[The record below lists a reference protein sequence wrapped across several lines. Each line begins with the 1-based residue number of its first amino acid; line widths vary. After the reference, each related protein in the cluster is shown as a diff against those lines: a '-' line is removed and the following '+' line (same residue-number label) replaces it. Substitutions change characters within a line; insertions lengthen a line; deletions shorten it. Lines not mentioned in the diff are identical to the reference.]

1 MSEHDANA
9 EMGRLERELEEARER
24 LSDLSRTGGET
35 KLASSTGPR
44 PMLAMVPQEQ
54 WDAIRERLASTE
66 RERDVLQLQLD
77 AIRGLAT
84 GQPGSDPS
92 SSDQGWSP
100 ALCAV
105 KALVRERDEAR
116 DEAERLAKKGD
127 VYREAWHVIESAL
140 DGAGGLSPKH
150 SPEEARDFIV
160 RVIRERD
167 RWREYVE
174 RLEAAL
180 REHAEAITAHRNAV
194 AIDESAMLDC
204 RRSVDTYG
212 NRLATRARVK
222 ETQATLLALGREI
235 QGRKP

>member
-1 MSEHDANA
+1 MSNPKPCPFCGHAGEAAVNSDAVRCRWHVGWQPRVDWNA
-9 EMGRLERELEEARER
+9 
-24 LSDLSRTGGET
+24 
-35 KLASSTGPR
+35 R
-44 PMLAMVPQEQ
+44 PIE
-54 WDAIRERLASTE
+54 DR
-66 RERDVLQLQLD
+66 LQLQLD

-105 KALVRERDEAR
+105 RAVLRERDEAR

-160 RVIRERD
+160 RVIREREVPD
-167 RWREYVE
+167 IPQCEALIARVE

-180 REHAEAITAHRNAV
+180 VEFAEA
-194 AIDESAMLDC
+194 
-204 RRSVDTYG
+204 
-212 NRLATRARVK
+212 ARCYYDSGERQSRYYDAENTV
-222 ETQATLLALGREI
+222 LALGREI
-235 QGRKP
+235 AGRKP